1 MNRVEA
7 IIAGRSIPLKVS
19 EEEEVYVRQAI
30 EDINAKIRQYQT
42 EYANKDIQD
51 CILMALLTYG
61 VDYHKVQSRILDE
74 ASVKTLIDLR
84 DHLQILETQTS
95 E

>member
-7 IIAGRSIPLKVS
+7 IIAGRKIPLKVS
-19 EEEEVYVRQAI
+19 EEEEVYVKQAI
-30 EDINAKIRQYQT
+30 DDINAKIRQYQS

-51 CILMALLTYG
+51 SILMALLTYG
-61 VDYHKVQSRILDE
+61 VDYHKVQSRVLDE
-74 ASVKTLIDLR
+74 ASWNKLIDIR
-84 DHLQILETQTS
+84 DHLQILETQHG

>member
-7 IIAGRSIPLKVS
+7 IIAGRKIPLKVS
-19 EEEEVYVRQAI
+19 EEEEEYVRKAI
-30 EDINAKIRQYQT
+30 DDINTRIRQYQA
-42 EYANKDIQD
+42 EYANKDMQD

-74 ASVKTLIDLR
+74 SSWNKLIDIR
-84 DHLQILETQTS
+84 DHLQILESQTS

>member
-74 ASVKTLIDLR
+74 VSVNTLIDIR

>member
-7 IIAGRSIPLKVS
+7 NIAGRTIPLKVS
-19 EEEEVYVRQAI
+19 EEEEGYVRQAI
-30 EDINAKIRQYQT
+30 DDINAKIRQYQT

-74 ASVKTLIDLR
+74 ASWNKLIDIR

>member
-7 IIAGRSIPLKVS
+7 IIAGKTIPLKVS
-19 EEEEVYVRQAI
+19 EEEEVYVKQAI
-30 EDINAKIRQYQT
+30 DDINAKIRQYQT

-74 ASVKTLIDLR
+74 ASVNTLIDIR

>member
-7 IIAGRSIPLKVS
+7 IIAGRTIPLKVS

-30 EDINAKIRQYQT
+30 DDINAKIRQYQT

-74 ASVKTLIDLR
+74 ASVNTLIDIR
-84 DHLQILETQTS
+84 DHLHILETQAS

>member
-7 IIAGRSIPLKVS
+7 SIAGRTIPLKVS

-30 EDINAKIRQYQT
+30 DDINAKIRQYQT

-74 ASVKTLIDLR
+74 ASWNKLIDIR
-84 DHLQILETQTS
+84 DHLQILEAQTS

>member
-7 IIAGRSIPLKVS
+7 IIAGRKIPVKVS
-19 EEEEVYVRQAI
+19 EEEEVYVKKAI
-30 EDINAKIRQYQT
+30 EEINAKIRQFQS
-42 EYANKDIQD
+42 EYTNKDIQD

-74 ASVKTLIDLR
+74 ASWNKLIDIR
-84 DHLQILETQTS
+84 DHLQILETQSS

>member
-7 IIAGRSIPLKVS
+7 IIAGRTIPLKVS

-30 EDINAKIRQYQT
+30 DDINAKIRQYQT

-74 ASVKTLIDLR
+74 ASVNTLIDIR